1 MVFRYYHIYSVT
13 QPVKRLHDAQ
23 QLPHTHFPGVY
34 AMIYMSITF
43 CYYLFQIIIFIK
55 KAKAREFKKLISTH
69 RSKADLVSTMVGY
82 TKAKTHNF
90 SILQT
95 NVHSYKEFRILQ
107 MRTTNTISFSIL
119 VIALHVNNLRMF
131 LTNVV
136 IAGAACLSAFLIFA
150 SFTKI
155 VSSFFALVAW
165 FLVAAVIFLLL

>member
-1 MVFRYYHIYSVT
+1 
-13 QPVKRLHDAQ
+13 
-23 QLPHTHFPGVY
+23 
-34 AMIYMSITF
+34 
-43 CYYLFQIIIFIK
+43 
-55 KAKAREFKKLISTH
+55 
-69 RSKADLVSTMVGY
+69 MVGY
-82 TKAKTHNF
+82 AKAKTHNF

-95 NVHSYKEFRILQ
+95 NVHSYKEFGILQ

-155 VSSFFALVAW
+155 VSSFFCLGCLVFGCSSPFSVALRLNR
-165 FLVAAVIFLLL
+165 FEGSHRHNPQTLQ